1 MLEVYDSDYRE
12 ADIVDIDAAF
22 SKLILE
28 ADDNMNNLVKS
39 IDGGTL
45 IDSYTFFDRFGVKL
59 YVSELSTGCKAAIC
73 VYCNPDK
80 IVDLQE
86 CGLNARDAIFNY
98 CENGMVL
105 LHDFGVTIVDEKIR
119 KTAISYAG
127 HEYSISTFNEVV
139 LWWVL

>member
-59 YVSELSTGCKAAIC
+59 YVSELSTG
-73 VYCNPDK
+73 
-80 IVDLQE
+80 
-86 CGLNARDAIFNY
+86 
-98 CENGMVL
+98 L
-105 LHDFGVTIVDEKIR
+105 LHPAYRLFGSWNLPSD
-119 KTAISYAG
+119 
-127 HEYSISTFNEVV
+127 
-139 LWWVL
+139 